1 MAKVAHENGSLLLV
15 VDAYQ
20 SIGQMHIDVK
30 EMDVDMLVAG
40 TRKYMLGI
48 PGIAFMYIKKK
59 LLDQLTSNSTG
70 QAG

>member
-48 PGIAFMYIKKK
+48 SGIAFMYIKK
-59 LLDQLTSNSTG
+59 NY
-70 QAG
+70 

>member
-48 PGIAFMYIKKK
+48 SGIAFMYIKKE

>member
-30 EMDVDMLVAG
+30 EMDVDMLVAE
-40 TRKYMLGI
+40 REKYMLGI
-48 PGIAFMYIKKK
+48 SGIAFMYIKKE